1 MLKGSGLFDN
11 TGNIFAGG
19 EGSGYYFS
27 VAHLLPG
34 VEEMLAHELVLR
46 ELGVASP
53 RDDGQLALIPDS
65 LVVPAHLSAELF
77 VGPAQTSNS
86 CDVKVSTKSYYRRG
100 QRQNDR
106 IEEAP
111 DSASS
116 SSSSSRG
123 IETGFVALGCTRTP

>member
-86 CDVKVSTKSYYRRG
+86 CDVKVRRKVTTVEG
-100 QRQNDR
+100 NGKTTELRKRLILPAAAAAAAEELRRASLLFVSRR
-106 IEEAP
+106 I
-111 DSASS
+111 
-116 SSSSSRG
+116 
-123 IETGFVALGCTRTP
+123 